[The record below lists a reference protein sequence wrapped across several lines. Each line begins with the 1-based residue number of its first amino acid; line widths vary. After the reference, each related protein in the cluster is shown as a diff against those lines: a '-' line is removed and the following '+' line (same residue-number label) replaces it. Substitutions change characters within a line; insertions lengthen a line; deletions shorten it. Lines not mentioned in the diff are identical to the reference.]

1 MQQNANG
8 SVGMG
13 TEIEDQEDMRNRI
26 NVMQDL
32 SVMNTDMDEDLQ
44 TIDKN
49 ESLLDREPFLSS
61 TKQLTRDV
69 PVFNR

>member
-1 MQQNANG
+1 
-8 SVGMG
+8 MG

-61 TKQLTRDV
+61 TKQ
-69 PVFNR
+69 

>member
-1 MQQNANG
+1 MNQTQANMFKNVNG
-8 SVGMG
+8 SVGNG
-13 TEIEDQEDMRNRI
+13 TEFEEQEDMRNQI

-49 ESLLDREPFLSS
+49 ESFLDREPFLSS
-61 TKQLTRDV
+61 TK
-69 PVFNR
+69 

>member
-1 MQQNANG
+1 
-8 SVGMG
+8 
-13 TEIEDQEDMRNRI
+13 MRNRI

-49 ESLLDREPFLSS
+49 ES
-61 TKQLTRDV
+61 
-69 PVFNR
+69 

>member
-1 MQQNANG
+1 MQLNANG
-8 SVGMG
+8 SVGIG

-26 NVMQDL
+26 KVMQDL

-61 TKQLTRDV
+61 TK
-69 PVFNR
+69 